1 MVDVLLDALRLK
13 WVLEDELDENVR
25 TNSPGI
31 PRNICD
37 HHLLN
42 SLHEVVEVGAEELAV
57 DDLLEALEDVSL

>member
-25 TNSPGI
+25 ANSSGI

-37 HHLLN
+37 HHLRN

>member
-25 TNSPGI
+25 ANSPGI

-42 SLHEVVEVGAEELAV
+42 SLHEVVEVGTEELAV